1 MGGLSPEAPGGSPAN
16 APYRGGSVPMP
27 SSPSIPMP
35 MTPVYPSLHSSCPC
49 HARWRRIGAP
59 ALRRPLVVCLV
70 LGSLMLLPP
79 AWAGFD
85 EGKAAY
91 LGGRGRNVHNSR
103 SASTTPPHGAV

>member
-1 MGGLSPEAPGGSPAN
+1 
-16 APYRGGSVPMP
+16 MP

-49 HARWRRIGAP
+49 RARWRRIGAP

-85 EGKAAY
+85 EGMAAY
-91 LGGRGRNVHNSR
+91 LGGARTKRAQFQIGFYYPTARGGVRRR
-103 SASTTPPHGAV
+103 SSVIGGGK